1 METKLALLALAL
13 FVVFIAVRMVVT
25 DKANKALN
33 AAMKKRVKET
43 EAETDTDKI

>member
-1 METKLALLALAL
+1 MQTLVPVLIVAA
-13 FVVFIAVRMVVT
+13 FIAFLAYRHKVT
-25 DKANKALN
+25 GKANKALN